1 MLDVYSQEGDLL
13 VSITEAH
20 NRLSHWLEK
29 VPERPI
35 TITRRGKPV
44 GVLVSPEEYERLRQV
59 QAYLEMLRLS
69 HLLKDVDVT
78 ARELSLA
85 SREELKVRR

>member
-29 VPERPI
+29 VPDRPI

>member
-1 MLDVYSQEGDLL
+1 MLDVYLQEGDLL

-29 VPERPI
+29 VPDRPI

-69 HLLKDVDVT
+69 RSLEDVDVT
-78 ARELSLA
+78 ARELFVS
-85 SREELKVRR
+85 SREELEDRR

>member
-1 MLDVYSQEGDLL
+1 ML

-29 VPERPI
+29 IPDQPI

-44 GVLVSPEEYERLRQV
+44 GVLVSPEEYERLCQV
-59 QAYLEMLRLS
+59 QAYLKMLRLS
-69 HLLKDVDVT
+69 RLLQDRDVT
-78 ARELSLA
+78 AHELSRT
-85 SREELKVRR
+85 SREELEGRQ